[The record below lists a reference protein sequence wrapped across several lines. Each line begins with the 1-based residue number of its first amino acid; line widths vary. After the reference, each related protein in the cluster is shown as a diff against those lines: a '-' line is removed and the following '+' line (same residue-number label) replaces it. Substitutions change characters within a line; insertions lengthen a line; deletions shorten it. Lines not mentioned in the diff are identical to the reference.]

1 MTAASKHNENPIYY
15 LGHNNAP
22 AVTGEERVVSLAA
35 VTKMDYIADVLNRI
49 GRSVHF
55 ISMAGPVR
63 GSDSKGGTFA
73 LSDSTSLTLWSARPK
88 GGKFNGLIN
97 YIQLRR
103 KTEEFLASLSP
114 KDVVVCYHSLE
125 FCELLPRA
133 KRRAGFRLILEVEEL
148 YSDVTG
154 RASDLDRERK
164 SFEAADAFIFPTR
177 LLAEKVGASGRPY
190 ALCSGIYGI
199 AQHLAEKRGD
209 GLVHVVYAGTL
220 DPRKG
225 GAAAAAAGAFLD
237 ANYAMHILGGG
248 SDLQVDAIRGAVE
261 EANGS
266 SRGCNITY
274 EGLKSGREFDEFV
287 QSCHIGLSPQNPSAE
302 FNTTS
307 FPSKVFMYLSNGL
320 KVVSVDL
327 PVFEGGIRDALT
339 LCPSNSPED
348 LAHAIRSAA
357 AEEGASPHCLLER
370 LDAGFR
376 HDLAHLFA
384 MVRKGSVE

>member
-49 GRSVHF
+49 GRHVHF

-63 GSDSKGGTFA
+63 GSGCEGGTFV
-73 LSDSTSLTLWSARPK
+73 LSDSASLTLWPARPK
-88 GGKFNGLIN
+88 GGKINGLIN
-97 YIQLRR
+97 CIRLRR
-103 KTEEFLASLSP
+103 RTEEFLTSLGP

-125 FCELLPRA
+125 FCDLLPRA

-154 RASDLDRERK
+154 RASDLKRERR

-177 LLAEKVGASGRPY
+177 LLAEKVGVSGRPY
-190 ALCSGIYGI
+190 ALCSGIYKV
-199 AQHLAEKRGD
+199 ATHLAKKRDD
-209 GLVHVVYAGTL
+209 GIVHVVYAGTL

-248 SDLQVDAIRGAVE
+248 SDLQVDAIKRAVE
-261 EANGS
+261 EANVS
-266 SRGCNITY
+266 SRGCRITY

-287 QSCHIGLSPQNPSAE
+287 QSCHIGLSPQNPTAS
-302 FNTTS
+302 FNGTS
-307 FPSKVFMYLSNGL
+307 FPSKVFMHLSSGL
-320 KVVSVDL
+320 DVVSVDL
-327 PVFEGGIRDALT
+327 PVFEVGLRDALT
-339 LCPSNSPED
+339 LCPDNAPET
-348 LAHAIRSAA
+348 LAA
-357 AEEGASPHCLLER
+357 AIMSVPVCCKTPGNLLAK
-370 LDAGFR
+370 LDAEFTRDFGK
-376 HDLAHLFA
+376 LLL
-384 MVRKGSVE
+384 SVQGGQ